1 MSYIRIEDIM
11 IKNYRSFGDKVVV
24 HFPKEDYKKPVA
36 IVGYNNA
43 GKTNFLNS
51 ILYGIT
57 EKYVTKDSFTINDFH
72 NRSYD
77 NIPLIA
83 TKMSSSSEH
92 KVEGKIANL
101 TGYHYLDI
109 ELDGTEIESA
119 RINSYEDGKR
129 ERQLYTS
136 FGAAKYFKIFY
147 INFHEIK
154 KEISTKKTSWGNL
167 SSFLAK
173 HIKSIV
179 DRDGIMADK
188 KDQFKAEVKSSTDK
202 VMADSSLNEFLN
214 RIQINYSTNL
224 RQNQCHIEFGL
235 PEYEDIFLEM
245 MFKVGLNGDMKNLV
259 PISHFGDGYISMF
272 VMAIIQA
279 IAESNET
286 DKCLFLFEEPESFL
300 HENHQEY
307 FYKTVLCGLA
317 EKGHQVIYTTHSD
330 KMLDVFDTRGLI
342 RFEFD
347 EDTKQTV
354 LKYNKHNSEFLEV
367 EENEEIFDELLS
379 EIDDYNNYIKLIEP
393 NLNKILFSKKV
404 LLVEGPNDLMTY
416 KEIIRR
422 KVLELTEDNKYSET
436 YLNFN
441 NIAIVPH
448 HGKVTALILI
458 KLCKHLGIN
467 YFAINDFDFEENF
480 VAKLSFETIGE
491 LKESDIYNTEL
502 ENIKVFNSKGEPL
515 SERTKKGMITTNW
528 NLIKEASFEKI
539 HFNIPKLESVLGYD
553 SNDKNSAKIWRIIK
567 ETSEFG
573 EPIFPENLKEFL
585 ELNNIQR
592 QR

>member
-1 MSYIRIEDIM
+1 
-11 IKNYRSFGDKVVV
+11 
-24 HFPKEDYKKPVA
+24 
-36 IVGYNNA
+36 
-43 GKTNFLNS
+43 
-51 ILYGIT
+51 
-57 EKYVTKDSFTINDFH
+57 
-72 NRSYD
+72 
-77 NIPLIA
+77 
-83 TKMSSSSEH
+83 
-92 KVEGKIANL
+92 
-101 TGYHYLDI
+101 
-109 ELDGTEIESA
+109 
-119 RINSYEDGKR
+119 
-129 ERQLYTS
+129 
-136 FGAAKYFKIFY
+136 
-147 INFHEIK
+147 
-154 KEISTKKTSWGNL
+154 
-167 SSFLAK
+167 
-173 HIKSIV
+173 
-179 DRDGIMADK
+179 
-188 KDQFKAEVKSSTDK
+188 
-202 VMADSSLNEFLN
+202 MADSSLNEFLN

-515 SERTKKGMITTNW
+515 SERTKRG
-528 NLIKEASFEKI
+528 
-539 HFNIPKLESVLGYD
+539 
-553 SNDKNSAKIWRIIK
+553 
-567 ETSEFG
+567 
-573 EPIFPENLKEFL
+573 
-585 ELNNIQR
+585 
-592 QR
+592 

>member
-1 MSYIRIEDIM
+1 MSYIRIEG
-11 IKNYRSFGDKVVV
+11 IKIENYRSFGDTVTVN
-24 HFPKEDYKKPVA
+24 FPKEDYKKPVA
-36 IVGYNNA
+36 VVGYNNA

-57 EKYVTKDSFTINDFH
+57 ERYVTKDSFTVNDFH
-72 NRSYD
+72 NRNYD
-77 NIPLIA
+77 NIPVII
-83 TKMSSSSEH
+83 TKMSSSNEL
-92 KVEGKIANL
+92 KVDGKRADL
-101 TGYHYLDI
+101 SGYHFLDI
-109 ELDGTEIESA
+109 ELDGNEIESA
-119 RINSYEDGKR
+119 KINSYEDWNKT
-129 ERQLYTS
+129 RQIYTS
-136 FGAAKYFKIFY
+136 YGASKYFKIFY

-179 DRDGIMADK
+179 NRDDNMARK
-188 KDQFKAEVKSSTDK
+188 KDIFKEEVKASTDK

-245 MFKVGLNGDMKNLV
+245 MFKIGLNGDMENLV

-272 VMAIIQA
+272 VMAVIQA

-347 EDTKQTV
+347 EDNKQTV
-354 LKYNKHNSEFLEV
+354 LKYNKPSDEFLEI

-393 NLNKILFSKKV
+393 NLNKIIFSKKV

-422 KVLELTEDNKYSET
+422 KVLELTGDNKYSET

-448 HGKVTALILI
+448 HGKITALILI
-458 KLCKHLGIN
+458 RLCKHFGID
-467 YFAINDFDFEENF
+467 YFAINDFDFEEDF
-480 VAKLSFETIGE
+480 VAKISFETIEE
-491 LKESDIYNTEL
+491 LKESDIYNAEL
-502 ENIKVFNSKGEPL
+502 ENITIFNSKGEPL

-528 NLIKEASFEKI
+528 HLLKEASFEKI

-553 SNDKNSAKIWRIIK
+553 SNDKNSAKIWRKIK

-573 EPIFPENLKEFL
+573 ESIFPENLKQFL
-585 ELNNIQR
+585 ELNNIQG
-592 QR
+592 QG